1 MDADV
6 HRTGFGHTGH
16 DEDSGTHD
24 GSSREQRYT
33 GWGRSRG
40 TQSQKGRGTQVPI
53 GANVHKGVVD
63 RDTKDIVSVG
73 VHLAGCGQMY
83 TGRGKGPG

>member
-6 HRTGFGHTGH
+6 HMTGFGHTGH

-40 TQSQKGRGTQVPI
+40 TQSQKGRGTQARI
-53 GANVHKGVVD
+53 GSDIHKGVLTEI
-63 RDTKDIVSVG
+63 RRT
-73 VHLAGCGQMY
+73 
-83 TGRGKGPG
+83 